1 MCRDDR
7 ARKPAGIIFQK
18 VSGRSQIFKVT
29 EMRFSCGIL
38 LCLGLAVP
46 GWCDDSKSSGSTE
59 SKAAAES
66 KAVTKGEEPKPTE
79 SKPSGE
85 GAKTEGKI
93 ESKVKSNSG
102 KMRAG
107 GAKKPGMP
115 GGERAKLTKVE
126 REKSALAFVEKHHPE
141 LAGLLTW
148 LKEHKSADYQR
159 AINEIVQT
167 SVRLERIKE
176 KQPDRYELELQVWQ
190 AGSRARLT
198 AATAAITDDF
208 SPAFF
213 KDSLIKDLRQQE
225 EGRLKLLEMEQT
237 DLKERLEKV
246 EQSLTTRRA
255 DLEKKVDGDAEKL
268 LQSAEAQR
276 KKAEQLKAQASAN
289 KKDVEKKSEGA
300 EEKK

>member
-1 MCRDDR
+1 MFRDDR
-7 ARKPAGIIFQK
+7 AGESAGIILPERVRSISNIK
-18 VSGRSQIFKVT
+18 VA
-29 EMRFSCGIL
+29 EMRFTCGIL
-38 LCLGLAVP
+38 LCLGLVAP
-46 GWCDDSKSSGSTE
+46 GWCDDAKSAGSSE
-59 SKAAAES
+59 SKTTVETNAE
-66 KAVTKGEEPKPTE
+66 KTKSTE

-85 GAKTEGKI
+85 ASKPEGKV

-102 KMRAG
+102 KMRSEG
-107 GAKKPGMP
+107 SKKPGMG
-115 GGERAKLTKVE
+115 GGERARLTKAE

-208 SPAFF
+208 SPTFF

-225 EGRLKLLEMEQT
+225 EGRLKLLEMDQH

-255 DLEKKVDGDAEKL
+255 DLEKKVDGDAAKL

-276 KKAEQLKAQASAN
+276 KKAEQLKTQASAN
-289 KKDVEKKSEGA
+289 NKKKDVEQKSEGA